1 MPGRPEVFV
10 IGDAALALDKEGRP
24 LPGLAAV
31 AKQQGTF
38 VARLILDRIGG
49 RERSP
54 AFRYHDWGALAT
66 MGKASAVAN
75 FGRLRLRG
83 FLAWVVWVL
92 VHIWYLIG
100 FRNRVRVLF
109 NWVWLYATFSPG
121 ARLITGDFKWSELGV
136 RESSEAKSR

>member
-1 MPGRPEVFV
+1 
-10 IGDAALALDKEGRP
+10 
-24 LPGLAAV
+24 
-31 AKQQGTF
+31 
-38 VARLILDRIGG
+38 
-49 RERSP
+49 
-54 AFRYHDWGALAT
+54 

-83 FLAWVVWVL
+83 FVAWIVWGL

-136 RESSEAKSR
+136 RESSEAKPR